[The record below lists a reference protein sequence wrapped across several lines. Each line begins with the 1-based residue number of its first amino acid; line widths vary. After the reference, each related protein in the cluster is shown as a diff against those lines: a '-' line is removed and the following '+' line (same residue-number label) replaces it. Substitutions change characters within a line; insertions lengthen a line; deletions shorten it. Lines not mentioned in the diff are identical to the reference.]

1 MGFGD
6 TLSRLFHGEKEARSS
21 GGVRDRVKEESP
33 EVNDIPT
40 RNGAVEGEDGF
51 SQNEEMKNEETKNEE
66 TKDETASSTAPVTKE
81 MVLEVMSN
89 IYDPE
94 IPVDIVNLG
103 LVYDVD
109 VQDGSVHVK
118 MTLTSPG
125 CPTAGEMVYEAQT
138 LIEEMPGVKEATVEV
153 VWDPPW
159 DPSKMS
165 EEARQALGYY

>member
-6 TLSRLFHGEKEARSS
+6 TLSRLFRGEKETRSS
-21 GGVRDRVKEESP
+21 GGVRDQVKEESP

-40 RNGAVEGEDGF
+40 RGGDAVEK
-51 SQNEEMKNEETKNEE
+51 EEKEGGVSHNEE
-66 TKDETASSTAPVTKE
+66 TKDVIASSPAPITRE
-81 MVLEVMSN
+81 MVLDVMSN

-103 LVYDVD
+103 LVYDVEI
-109 VQDGSVHVK
+109 QDGIVHVK

-138 LIEEMPGVKEATVEV
+138 LIEEMPGVKEAVVEV

-159 DPSKMS
+159 DPSRMS
-165 EEARQALGYY
+165 EEAKQALGYY

>member
-6 TLSRLFHGEKEARSS
+6 TLSKLFRGEKETRSS
-21 GGVRDRVKEESP
+21 GGVRDQVKEESP
-33 EVNDIPT
+33 VVNDIPT
-40 RNGAVEGEDGF
+40 RNDAVEGESGV
-51 SQNEEMKNEETKNEE
+51 SQNEE
-66 TKDETASSTAPVTKE
+66 TKDGVASSPAPITKE
-81 MVLEVMSN
+81 MVIEVMSN

-109 VQDGSVHVK
+109 IQDGSVHVK

-125 CPTAGEMVYEAQT
+125 CPTAGELVYEAQT
-138 LIEEMPGVKEATVEV
+138 LIEEMPGVKEAIVEV

-159 DPSKMS
+159 DPSRMS
-165 EEARQALGYY
+165 EEAKQALGYY

>member
-6 TLSRLFHGEKEARSS
+6 TLSRLFRGEKETPSG
-21 GGVRDRVKEESP
+21 GGVRDQVKEESP
-33 EVNDIPT
+33 EVNDIST
-40 RNGAVEGEDGF
+40 RSDAVEKEGGV
-51 SQNEEMKNEETKNEE
+51 SQNEE
-66 TKDETASSTAPVTKE
+66 TKDGTASSPAPITRE
-81 MVLEVMSN
+81 MVLEVMGN

-159 DPSKMS
+159 DPSRMS
-165 EEARQALGYY
+165 EEAKQALGYY

>member
-6 TLSRLFHGEKEARSS
+6 TLSKLFRGEKETRSS
-21 GGVRDRVKEESP
+21 GGVRDQVKEESP
-33 EVNDIPT
+33 EISDIPT
-40 RNGAVEGEDGF
+40 RSDAVENEGGV
-51 SQNEEMKNEETKNEE
+51 SQNEETESETG
-66 TKDETASSTAPVTKE
+66 SSPAPVTKE

-103 LVYDVD
+103 LIYDVD
-109 VQDGSVHVK
+109 IQDGNVQIK

-125 CPTAGEMVYEAQT
+125 CPTAGELVYEAQT
-138 LIEEMPGVKEATVEV
+138 LVEEMPGVKEVTVEV

-159 DPSKMS
+159 DPSRMS
-165 EEARQALGYY
+165 EEAKQALGYY

>member
-6 TLSRLFHGEKEARSS
+6 TLSRLFRGEKETRSS
-21 GGVRDRVKEESP
+21 GGVRDQVKEESP
-33 EVNDIPT
+33 EVNDIPKHPG
-40 RNGAVEGEDGF
+40 NDAVEGEGDV
-51 SQNEEMKNEETKNEE
+51 SQNEEA
-66 TKDETASSTAPVTKE
+66 KDGNASSPAPVTRE

-153 VWDPPW
+153 VWEPPW
-159 DPSKMS
+159 DPSRMS
-165 EEARQALGYY
+165 EEAKQALGYY

>member
-6 TLSRLFHGEKEARSS
+6 TLSRLFQGEKETRSS
-21 GGVRDRVKEESP
+21 GGVRDQVKEESP
-33 EVNDIPT
+33 EVNDIPAK
-40 RNGAVEGEDGF
+40 NDAVEGEGGISQDEEAKDG
-51 SQNEEMKNEETKNEE
+51 
-66 TKDETASSTAPVTKE
+66 TASSPAPVTKE

-159 DPSKMS
+159 DPSRMS
-165 EEARQALGYY
+165 EEAKQALGYY